1 MIILLDPGHG
11 YNTKGKQSPIIDASM
26 DIWSVYT
33 EDGRFKEYLYTR
45 IIAEDVEIILKSMG
59 YDARLLVTE
68 KADISLKE
76 RVDRVNKICLKEG
89 TSNVILVS
97 VHANAAGDGTN
108 WSSARGWECY
118 TTSGTTKSDKL
129 AECLYRRAEEN
140 FKGMKIR
147 KDLSDGDSDKE
158 SNFYIIK
165 NCLCPAI
172 LTENFFYDNKEDLKY
187 MTSDLGHFDVVR
199 THIYGIIDY
208 IESLKRK

>member
-1 MIILLDPGHG
+1 MKKKVYVLIISLITIACIVIGSMHHMGGFMDGG
-11 YNTKGKQSPIIDASM
+11 FNFFGGKTKN
-26 DIWSVYT
+26 
-33 EDGRFKEYLYTR
+33 
-45 IIAEDVEIILKSMG
+45 IAEDVEIILKSMG

-89 TSNVILVS
+89 TSNVILIS

-129 AECLYRRAEEN
+129 AECFYRRAEEN

-165 NCLCPAI
+165 NCLCPAV
-172 LTENFFYDNKEDLKY
+172 LTENFFYDNKQDLKY

-199 THIYGIIDY
+199 THVYGIIDY